1 MRTWILLL
9 AGSSCV
15 LALASGV
22 RPAAA
27 ANLLGNG
34 DFETGSLAPWA
45 GVGGVG
51 ANATVT
57 VQSPDNG
64 PSAPGTHTAF
74 VDNRAEANGLTMAQ
88 TTALGSATAGTVF
101 YSFDLKLGTAATG
114 GVFFVEI
121 FAQNAG
127 GAVIGNAG
135 LLGNYSPANWTTYSG
150 SFVAPA
156 NTDHLTIQFEAN
168 TAAIVG
174 SRSSMQVD
182 NVDLHQAGS
191 VGVPSNRA
199 AGADG
204 FTLAIAPNPFR
215 EGGTIALSNDRGGRV
230 DIDVLEITGRRVR
243 QLFHGERQ
251 PGEIALRWD
260 GRDDSGRQLE
270 PGVYFVRARGPEG
283 AVTRRFALVR

>member
-1 MRTWILLL
+1 MRAWVLLL

-22 RPAAA
+22 HPASA
-27 ANLLGNG
+27 ANLLGNSG
-34 DFETGSLAPWA
+34 FETASLTPWA
-45 GVGGVG
+45 GVGGLG
-51 ANATVT
+51 PNATIT
-57 VQSPDNG
+57 IQSPDNG
-64 PSAPGTHTAF
+64 PSAAGTHTAF
-74 VDNRAEANGLTMAQ
+74 IDNRAQANGLTMAQ

-101 YSFDLKLGTAATG
+101 YSFDLKLGTAVTG

-182 NVDLHQAGS
+182 NVDLHQGTS
-191 VGVPSNRA
+191 VDVPSNRA
-199 AGADG
+199 LGSG
-204 FTLAIAPNPFR
+204 GLSLAITPNPFR
-215 EGGTIALSNDRGGRV
+215 EGGSIALSNDRGGRIEV
-230 DIDVLEITGRRVR
+230 AVLEITGRRVR
-243 QLFHGERQ
+243 QLFQGERQ
-251 PGEIALRWD
+251 PGEIAMRWD
-260 GRDDSGRQLE
+260 GRDEAGRQLE
-270 PGVYFVRARGPEG
+270 PGVYFVSARGPEG
-283 AVTRRFALVR
+283 SVTRRLALVR